1 MLLNFDQTFSQKN
14 MSPRTVEQYE
24 QIRSEKR
31 TIIMNA
37 AIEVFAEKSF
47 QGASVSMIAQKAG
60 ISKGLLYNYFKSKEE
75 LLKEIIKNAADT
87 IYQYFDPNHD
97 GILTAEEFFFFIRKN
112 FQVVKENV
120 NYWKL
125 YSALV
130 LQPSVLKLIDHD
142 FDEVSANYIKLVYD
156 LFERSGIEDVEGELL
171 LLTSMVKGA
180 IIQYVAMP
188 DFFPIDKIES
198 KILEYYRNKLSV

>member
-1 MLLNFDQTFSQKN
+1 

>member
-1 MLLNFDQTFSQKN
+1 
-14 MSPRTVEQYE
+14 MSPRTIEQYE

-97 GILTAEEFFFFIRKN
+97 GILTTEEFFFFIRKN